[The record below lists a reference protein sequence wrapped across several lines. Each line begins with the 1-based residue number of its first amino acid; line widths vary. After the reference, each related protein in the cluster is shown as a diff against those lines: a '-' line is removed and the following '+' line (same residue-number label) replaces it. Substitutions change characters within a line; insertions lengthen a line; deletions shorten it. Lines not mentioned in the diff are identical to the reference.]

1 MVEFEEL
8 RLRLLDSEK
17 PIENLKEALAID
29 SLKAE
34 VEVLEKESAAPDFWD
49 DMENSQKVMQ
59 KIGSLKAKVTG
70 YESLKSDYEDAL
82 VMIELAD
89 EEGDLFLLDDCTAS
103 VKDIETRVEDMTLST
118 LLSGEFDGKNALL
131 TFHAGAGGTEAQ
143 DWAEMLF
150 RMYNRWGER
159 HGYKVSTLDYLDGD
173 VAGIK
178 SATILVEGENAYGY
192 LKGEMGIHRLV
203 RVSPFD
209 SSGRRHT
216 SFASVEVMPEIDDD
230 VNVEIREEDI
240 KMDVYRASGAGG
252 QKVNKTSSAVRLTH
266 VPTGIVVSCQIER
279 SQHQNRE
286 VAMRMLK
293 SKLVEIKERENL
305 ERIEDIKGDQKEIAW
320 GSQIRSYV
328 FMPYTLAKDHR
339 TGFEMGNITA
349 VMDGDIDGFINA
361 YLKQKSAQEAEEK
374 AEA

>member
-1 MVEFEEL
+1 MIEFEDL
-8 RLRLLDSEK
+8 RLRLLESEK
-17 PIENLKEALAID
+17 PIANLKEALAID
-29 SLKAE
+29 H
-34 VEVLEKESAAPDFWD
+34 VEKEIAELDEQAAAPGFWD
-49 DMENSQKVMQ
+49 DTENSQKVL
-59 KIGSLKAKVTG
+59 KKAGALKAKLES
-70 YESLKSDYEDAL
+70 YNSLKNDYDDAL
-82 VMIELAD
+82 MMIELAD
-89 EEGDLFLLDDCTAS
+89 EENDESMLEDCTKS
-103 VKDIETRVEDMTLST
+103 MDSIESKIETLTLST
-118 LLSGEFDGKNALL
+118 LLSGEYDGKNALL
-131 TFHAGAGGTEAQ
+131 TFHAGAGGTEAM

-173 VAGIK
+173 VAGLK
-178 SATILVEGENAYGY
+178 SATILIEGENAYGY

-230 VNVEIREEDI
+230 VNVDIRDEDI

-266 VPTGIVVSCQIER
+266 IPTGIVVSCQIER

-305 ERIEDIKGDQKEIAW
+305 EKIEDIKGDQKEIAW

-328 FMPYTLAKDHR
+328 FMPYTMAKDHR
-339 TGFEMGNITA
+339 TGYEMGNITA

-361 YLKQKSAQEAEEK
+361 YLKQKSVQEAEK
-374 AEA
+374 N

>member
-70 YESLKSDYEDAL
+70 YESLRSDYEDAL

-89 EEGDLFLLDDCTAS
+89 EEGDLSLLDDCAAS

-266 VPTGIVVSCQIER
+266 IPTGIVVSCQIER

>member
-89 EEGDLFLLDDCTAS
+89 EEGDLSLLDDCTAS

-230 VNVEIREEDI
+230 VSVEIREEDI

-266 VPTGIVVSCQIER
+266 IPTGIVVSCQIER

>member
-1 MVEFEEL
+1 MAENENTLLAKLDGLRGRFEEVSTL
-8 RLRLLDSEK
+8 ITDPNVIADQPRYVRLTREYKEL
-17 PIENLKEALAID
+17 ENL
-29 SLKAE
+29 
-34 VEVLEKESAAPDFWD
+34 
-49 DMENSQKVMQ
+49 M
-59 KIGSLKAKVTG
+59 
-70 YESLKSDYEDAL
+70 DARDEYSRL
-82 VMIELAD
+82 FGELAEAKQLLL
-89 EEGDLFLLDDCTAS
+89 EESDPEIKEMAREQASEAEKQIPAIEEKIKLLL
-103 VKDIETRVEDMTLST
+103 VPKDPEDS
-118 LLSGEFDGKNALL
+118 KNAILEIRSGTGGDEAAL
-131 TFHAGAGGTEAQ
+131 FAG
-143 DWAEMLF
+143 DLF
-150 RMYNRWGER
+150 RMYSKFCESKGWNLQ
-159 HGYKVSTLDYLDGD
+159 VSSVSEGTAGGFKEIICSVTGADVYGTLKYESGVHRVQRVPVTETQGRVHTSAATVAVLPEAEPFD
-173 VAGIK
+173 VVIN
-178 SATILVEGENAYGY
+178 EGE
-192 LKGEMGIHRLV
+192 
-203 RVSPFD
+203 
-209 SSGRRHT
+209 
-216 SFASVEVMPEIDDD
+216 
-230 VNVEIREEDI
+230 IRWDTF
-240 KMDVYRASGAGG
+240 RSSGAGG

-266 VPTGIVVSCQIER
+266 IPTGIVVSCQIER